1 MENVASMGT
10 FSTKVFVIHE
20 IHPIE
25 GMNFMQGGSRPAPT
39 ENIHQ
44 SDKLKFELLLCSNE
58 SGGPNGVTAIA
69 GQSGS
74 HWLAALADK
83 LKFEC
88 DQKKFCKLK
97 LWLLPR
103 ASNWLARYRQELQ
116 KEAASCIFKKTS
128 SWAKIPS
135 I

>member
-44 SDKLKFELLLCSNE
+44 SDKLKFE
-58 SGGPNGVTAIA
+58 GVKY
-69 GQSGS
+69 G
-74 HWLAALADK
+74 
-83 LKFEC
+83 
-88 DQKKFCKLK
+88 
-97 LWLLPR
+97 
-103 ASNWLARYRQELQ
+103 
-116 KEAASCIFKKTS
+116 
-128 SWAKIPS
+128 
-135 I
+135 

>member
-44 SDKLKFELLLCSNE
+44 SDKLKYEFLHCSNE
-58 SGGPNGVTAIA
+58 SGGPNGVPLFA
-69 GQSGS
+69 GLSGS
-74 HWLAALADK
+74 RWPSALADK
-83 LKFEC
+83 LEF
-88 DQKKFCKLK
+88 
-97 LWLLPR
+97 
-103 ASNWLARYRQELQ
+103 A
-116 KEAASCIFKKTS
+116 
-128 SWAKIPS
+128 
-135 I
+135 